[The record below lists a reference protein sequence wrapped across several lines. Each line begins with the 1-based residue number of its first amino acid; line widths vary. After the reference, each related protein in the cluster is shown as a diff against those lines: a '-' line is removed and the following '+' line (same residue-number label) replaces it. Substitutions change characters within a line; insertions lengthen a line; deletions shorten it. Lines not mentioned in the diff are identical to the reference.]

1 MSADAFEARLA
12 QTNIAR
18 IDQGRVPV
26 RIDGRAW
33 SALEPEGVV
42 IRVIRRTPCKSWR
55 QVGEQREEL
64 TVPRHFDAVEAE
76 TEELR
81 HGEARERAGELRDER
96 ANDARQHGFQPRLVR
111 PERIV

>member
-1 MSADAFEARLA
+1 MSADAFEATPT
-12 QTNIAR
+12 QTSIAR
-18 IDQGRVPV
+18 IDQGRVLI

-33 SALEPEGVV
+33 SALEPAAAV

-64 TVPRHFDAVEAE
+64 TVPRHFDPVQAE

-96 ANDARQHGFQPRLVR
+96 ANDARQQGFQPRLV
-111 PERIV
+111 